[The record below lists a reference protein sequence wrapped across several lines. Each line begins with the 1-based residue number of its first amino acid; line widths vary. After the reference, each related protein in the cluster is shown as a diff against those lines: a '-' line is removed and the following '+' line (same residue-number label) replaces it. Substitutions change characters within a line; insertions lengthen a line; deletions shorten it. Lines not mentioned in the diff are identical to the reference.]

1 MPRKAK
7 RSDSKLSGSKL
18 SGSKLSGSKLSGS
31 KARRPKPVADG
42 KIVQEAAP
50 LAGRVIER
58 PDGFYWEKAKGES
71 HGPYATLAE
80 AEADLLADGAAD
92 EAEDVESLQEAESE
106 LGISEWIDPDTG
118 GPAEDNVPR
127 IEDH

>member
-7 RSDSKLSGSKL
+7 SPG
-18 SGSKLSGSKLSGS
+18 
-31 KARRPKPVADG
+31 PKKRLAPPAAVATPNE
-42 KIVQEAAP
+42 EATA

-58 PDGFYWEKAKGES
+58 ADGFYWEKAKGES
-71 HGPYATLAE
+71 HGPYTTLAE
-80 AEADLLADGAAD
+80 AEADMLADGAAD
-92 EAEDVESLQEAESE
+92 DVEGTETLQEAESE

-118 GPAEDNVPR
+118 GPAEDSVPR